1 MEREAIERLLAEYA
15 TGGLSA
21 EDRKKLFTAAME
33 DQDLFD
39 QLMEEDALRE
49 LIELPGARDQL
60 IDALQEEME
69 PATVGRAA
77 VYSMPAPAA
86 PAAKSSMEQPAA
98 EVAPP
103 RRRMPIWYAWAAG
116 LGVVFFSGVIT
127 YSILAP
133 RTHFAV
139 AHIPTPPTDFK
150 PFTPPPAREAS
161 TAAPVVSAPEP
172 LVAMAPKDT
181 RQLPQADIPLPS
193 APPPPPARM
202 EAADAAPGAAQ
213 AEEKLLAEV
222 RKDAEPERQASSA
235 EAEMGRARTPAAAGA
250 PAVFRKT
257 APMGA
262 SAWRQTPGGEWVR
275 LSEADRVAN
284 TDRVVIRYTPASN
297 GMVALRD
304 AADATLA
311 SRAGRTGVEMEF
323 AVPNAALRRESGATI
338 TLTVQPAAGQAAKI
352 VLRIR

>member
-21 EDRKKLFTAAME
+21 EDRKKLFTAALE
-33 DQDLFD
+33 DQNLFD
-39 QLMEEDALRE
+39 ELMEEDALRE

-161 TAAPVVSAPEP
+161 TSAPVVSAPEP

-181 RQLPQADIPLPS
+181 RQLPRADIPLPS

-202 EAADAAPGAAQ
+202 EVADAAPAAAQ
-213 AEEKLLAEV
+213 AEEKIVAEV

-235 EAEMGRARTPAAAGA
+235 AEMGRARTPAAAGA
-250 PAVFRKT
+250 PAAFRKT
-257 APMGA
+257 APVEA
-262 SAWRQTPGGEWVR
+262 SAWRQTPGGDWVR
-275 LSEADRVAN
+275 LAEADRVAN
-284 TDRVVIRYTPASN
+284 GDRVVIRYTPASN

-304 AADATLA
+304 EAGATLA

-323 AVPNAALRRESGATI
+323 AVPDATLRREPGATM